1 MRLSILFST
10 LTAVVAAPSKR
21 SDRAPLLVPQ
31 GLETSL
37 IAGKYIVKFK
47 ETGDLASA
55 NSIASILSEPPEHVF
70 ESVFKGFSGTID
82 QATLNT
88 LLEHPNVC
96 TQPNSLIF

>member
-10 LTAVVAAPSKR
+10 LTAVVAEPSER
-21 SDRAPLLVPQ
+21 SDRAPLLIPQ

-55 NSIASILSEPPEHVF
+55 NSIASVLSEPPEHVF
-70 ESVFKGFSGTID
+70 HSVFGGFSGTID
-82 QATLNT
+82 QATLET
-88 LLEHPNVC
+88 LREHPDVC
-96 TQPNSLIF
+96 KQLAYPVF